1 MLPEFSQLGAKLMRR
16 RKFIALLGGTA
27 AAWSLPTKAQQAA
40 MPTIGWLSLAGLNRN
55 STEAFRSGLA
65 DLGYAEDK
73 NIRVLYRFA
82 DGNAARL
89 PTLTSEL
96 VSLGAT
102 IIVTYG
108 TTAIRAA
115 HDTAPNVP
123 IVSWLS
129 GDPVAM
135 GWAQTL
141 AKPGG
146 MITGV
151 FQQSLNAKRI
161 ELLKEVRPQ
170 GTTFGYL
177 MNAANPGNPV
187 WRKEADDA
195 ARTLGVKLE
204 IVEVK
209 QQSEIA
215 DAINRMAS
223 HGVAGLLYIP
233 DPVLGANSAMIA
245 ELTLRHKLPS
255 VGDGPYF
262 VEAGGLFAFS
272 ENYLALARRS
282 AWYVDQII
290 KGVPPGDLAAEQGK
304 EVKLVVN
311 MKTAKEIGLTVP
323 TSILARADE
332 LVE

>member
-1 MLPEFSQLGAKLMRR
+1 
-16 RKFIALLGGTA
+16 
-27 AAWSLPTKAQQAA
+27 
-40 MPTIGWLSLAGLNRN
+40 
-55 STEAFRSGLA
+55 
-65 DLGYAEDK
+65 
-73 NIRVLYRFA
+73 
-82 DGNAARL
+82 
-89 PTLTSEL
+89 
-96 VSLGAT
+96 
-102 IIVTYG
+102 
-108 TTAIRAA
+108 
-115 HDTAPNVP
+115 
-123 IVSWLS
+123 
-129 GDPVAM
+129 
-135 GWAQTL
+135 
-141 AKPGG
+141 
-146 MITGV
+146 
-151 FQQSLNAKRI
+151 
-161 ELLKEVRPQ
+161 
-170 GTTFGYL
+170 

-332 LVE
+332 IVE